1 MSWMYVKNTILYGGF
16 AMKLSLL
23 IKILEECMRING
35 DMGVVGMVDGVVYN
49 DVEINCPDIESPMY
63 IELYN

>member
-1 MSWMYVKNTILYGGF
+1 
-16 AMKLSLL
+16 MKLSLL